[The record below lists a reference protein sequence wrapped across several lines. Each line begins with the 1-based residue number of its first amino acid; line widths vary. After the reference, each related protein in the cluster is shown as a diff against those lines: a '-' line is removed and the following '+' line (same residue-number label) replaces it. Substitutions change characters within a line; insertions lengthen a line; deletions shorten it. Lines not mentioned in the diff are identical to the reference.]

1 MTDSLD
7 DYEKKEIEAR
17 RRYWDSLDKLSKR
30 NRFKL
35 PRICFDEQ
43 KIRNEDKD
51 PDEKRKE
58 GFFGILR
65 RNK

>member
-7 DYEKKEIEAR
+7 DYEKEEIEAR
-17 RRYWDSLDKLSKR
+17 KRYWDSLDKLLKR

-35 PRICFDEQ
+35 PKICFDEQ
-43 KIRNEDKD
+43 KIKTDDKD
-51 PDEKRKE
+51 LDEKRKE